1 MRTLRT
7 APRRRRLRT
16 AVAAV
21 AVLTTAASCSLVG
34 TGDDE
39 EPSGA
44 GSSSIGDATGTGG
57 EPGGEVVLLTHDSFA
72 LPDQVVAD
80 FEAETGIALTIRP
93 GGDAGALTNR
103 LVLSKDNPQGDA
115 VFGIDNTFASRAL
128 EEGVLADTDIGSDGD
143 LAWPA
148 GAERYALPGDD
159 EQRLAPVDNGNVCVN
174 VDTSWFAENGL
185 EEPETLDD
193 LTDPAYE
200 DLFVTP
206 GAATSS
212 PGLAFLLSTIAE
224 YGEDWPT
231 YWGDLVANGAQIT
244 SGWTDAYQG
253 SFTQGGGKGQRPI
266 VLSYDSSPAFTVA
279 EGSDE
284 SSTRA
289 LLDTCFQQVEYA
301 GVLEG
306 AENPDG
312 AAAVVAWL
320 QGPEVQAALPES
332 MYVFP
337 VADGVEL
344 PADWARFAERPTDPY
359 EVDPA
364 EVAANRDDWLREW
377 TDVTTR

>member
-7 APRRRRLRT
+7 VRT
-16 AVAAV
+16 TARARAAV
-21 AVLTTAASCSLVG
+21 ALTVLAMATSCSLVG

-39 EPSGA
+39 AADPGA
-44 GSSSIGDATGTGG
+44 GDTTGDASDTSGTAG
-57 EPGGEVVLLTHDSFA
+57 ELGGEVVLLTHDSFA
-72 LPDQVVAD
+72 LPDRLVAD
-80 FEAETGIALTIRP
+80 FEAETGIELTIRP

-128 EEGVLADTDIGSDGD
+128 DEGVLAAPAGSP
-143 LAWPA
+143 AWPA
-148 GAERYALPGDD
+148 GVEQYALPGDD
-159 EQRLAPVDNGNVCVN
+159 EQRLAPVDTGNVCVN
-174 VDTSWFAENGL
+174 VDTSWFAENGI

-200 DLFVTP
+200 GLFVTP

-212 PGLAFLLSTIAE
+212 PGLAFLLSTVAE
-224 YGEDWPT
+224 YGEDWPD
-231 YWGDLVANGAQIT
+231 YWADLVENDVQIT

-253 SFTQGGGKGQRPI
+253 SFTQGGGKGRRPI

-320 QGPEVQAALPES
+320 QSPQVQAALPES

-364 EVAANRDDWLREW
+364 EVAAERDDWLREW

>member
-7 APRRRRLRT
+7 APRAARLRRG
-16 AVAAV
+16 AAAV
-21 AVLTTAASCSLVG
+21 AVLALATSCSLVG
-34 TGDDE
+34 TGEDDE
-39 EPSGA
+39 PAGAEPGDGA
-44 GSSSIGDATGTGG
+44 TTS

-80 FEAETGIALTIRP
+80 FEAESGIELTIRP

-128 EEGVLADTDIGSDGD
+128 EEGVLAETGD
-143 LAWPA
+143 AVAWPD
-148 GAERYALPGDD
+148 GVEQYALPGDD

-174 VDTSWFAENGL
+174 VDTSWFAENGV
-185 EEPETLDD
+185 EEPDSLDD

-200 DLFVTP
+200 GLFVTP

-212 PGLAFLLSTIAE
+212 PGLAFLLSTVAE
-224 YGEDWPT
+224 YGDDWPT
-231 YWGDLVANGAQIT
+231 YWADLVANDVQIT

-279 EGSDE
+279 EGSDR

-320 QGPEVQAALPES
+320 QSPEVQASLPES

-344 PADWARFAERPTDPY
+344 PAEWARFAERPTDPY

-364 EVAANRDDWLREW
+364 EVAANRDEWLREW